1 MKKFKILS
9 LVSLSVLLGCIGM
22 AEQLPL
28 YARIDESLG
37 WAHNY
42 YRRHRRPTAVNSD
55 TSDGESES
63 NTDIEVED
71 DVNSESM
78 EDDTESDGET
88 DMEADD
94 DVDSQSVG
102 EDVISLDTDTVLRAR
117 PLWVRMIIVYAKRS
131 SSAQDKITATDDFF
145 RYFNDLDL
153 ETKIWICAEMALG
166 VLKVEKPQQWSE
178 YTPEERGKFVLC
190 LFYNSRGVEIIN
202 RNNKHIKIC
211 FRMSKICHHISDKLV
226 DTRCLRIKDDGNC
239 ISFTL

>member
-9 LVSLSVLLGCIGM
+9 LVSLFVILGCIGM
-22 AEQLPL
+22 AEQFPL

-42 YRRHRRPTAVNSD
+42 YKRHRRPTAVNSD
-55 TSDGESES
+55 DSDSES
-63 NTDIEVED
+63 DTDIEVED
-71 DVNSESM
+71 DA
-78 EDDTESDGET
+78 ESDIDT

-94 DVDSQSVG
+94 DVDSESVG

-131 SSAQDKITATDDFF
+131 SSAQDKITATEDFF

-226 DTRCLRIKDDGNC
+226 DTRCLRIRDDGNC
-239 ISFTL
+239 ISFNL

>member
-9 LVSLSVLLGCIGM
+9 LVSLFVILGCIGM

-42 YRRHRRPTAVNSD
+42 YKRHRRPTAVNSD
-55 TSDGESES
+55 DSDSES
-63 NTDIEVED
+63 DTDIEVED
-71 DVNSESM
+71 D
-78 EDDTESDGET
+78 TENDSDT
-88 DMEADD
+88 DMEVDD
-94 DVDSQSVG
+94 GLDSESVG
-102 EDVISLDTDTVLRAR
+102 EDVISLDTDTILRAR
-117 PLWVRMIIVYAKRS
+117 LLWVRMIIVYAKRS
-131 SSAQDKITATDDFF
+131 SSAQDKITATEDFF

-226 DTRCLRIKDDGNC
+226 DTRCLRIRDDGNC
-239 ISFTL
+239 ISFNL